1 MPRVRI
7 LSKGHIPFIGKN
19 GPILNPV
26 NISEEKIT
34 MLKSMGIK
42 VQIIRKD
49 TRAILSESI
58 VNKGESKQIELPIV
72 EESTLPTNIELVQE
86 EEVLENIPE
95 PVVEEVAEV
104 TPEPVVEEVAETVS
118 TPILE
123 VDEET
128 KEFDDPLP
136 TIIVNDENLSADAYY
151 NEDWLTKK
159 KAITILTNRGIEFSA
174 DDSATNLK
182 ALVMDSNPMVQFEE
196 EA

>member
-86 EEVLENIPE
+86 DEVLEK
-95 PVVEEVAEV
+95 
-104 TPEPVVEEVAETVS
+104 TPEPVVEEVVEEVVETVS

-136 TIIVNDENLSADAYY
+136 TILVNDENLSADAYY